1 MAVLADHESLETRV
15 QHELETLRAYALR
28 WSVLAAWRSE
38 LRLHKVPLAVDPAA
52 SLERARI
59 KLASGCFS
67 ACDVGCDLAAAEAAL
82 TAADTSQPE
91 SRLEF
96 WLELLGQAMSNTYS
110 LEHFLQIPTV
120 QVHYQNCGIAGCACD
135 R

>member
-1 MAVLADHESLETRV
+1 MGTITERESLETRV

-38 LRLHKVPLAVDPAA
+38 LRLHNVPLPADPGA
-52 SLERARI
+52 SLERARV

-67 ACDVGCDLAAAEAAL
+67 ACDVGCDLSAAEAAL
-82 TAADTSQPE
+82 TAADASRPE
-91 SRLEF
+91 PRVEF

-120 QVHYQNCGIAGCACD
+120 QVHYQNCGIGGCACD